1 MTAARCIRLLASHT
15 IDAIERNVKSLMEIW
30 KCLQILMEMLTDNF
44 SKLRDF
50 SETLAAEKC
59 ALQDDRA
66 RLQSRLQAFVFLCA
80 RVFVHLRVVMDKTGV
95 IDLKKDTDMK
105 PIVHTDRFL
114 S

>member
-1 MTAARCIRLLASHT
+1 
-15 IDAIERNVKSLMEIW
+15 
-30 KCLQILMEMLTDNF
+30 MEMLTDNF

-80 RVFVHLRVVMDKTGV
+80 RVFVQLPVVMDQDWCNRLK
-95 IDLKKDTDMK
+95 KKDTDMK

>member
-1 MTAARCIRLLASHT
+1 
-15 IDAIERNVKSLMEIW
+15 
-30 KCLQILMEMLTDNF
+30 MEMLTDNF

-80 RVFVHLRVVMDKTGV
+80 RVFVYNAQSSWIKTGV

-105 PIVHTDRFL
+105 PIVHTDRF
-114 S
+114 

>member
-1 MTAARCIRLLASHT
+1 MNAARCIRFLASHT
-15 IDAIERNVKSLMEIW
+15 IDAMERNVKSLMEIW

-80 RVFVHLRVVMDKTGV
+80 RVFVVMDQ
-95 IDLKKDTDMK
+95 DWCNRLKERHGHETN
-105 PIVHTDRFL
+105 R
-114 S
+114 SY